1 MSNFVDPAT
10 FNFAFNQVVSFRV
23 AARNARGWG
32 PVSLANTQGAAV
44 KTVPKFMNQPQ
55 RDPATNDKQIMI
67 FWSHITSEEHTGG
80 SAILSYGL
88 EWDNGSN

>member
-1 MSNFVDPAT
+1 MATFWNPAT

-23 AARNARGWG
+23 SARNARGWG
-32 PVSLANTQGAAV
+32 PTSLPNTQGVAV
-44 KTVPKFMNQPQ
+44 KTVPKFMNPPQ

-67 FWSHITSEEHTGG
+67 FWTHITSEEHTGG